1 MKKLLVATTMVV
13 VTTLAPHMSGT
24 ALAAKN
30 CPEGSHKGKGP
41 DPRMVCCYDNA
52 DPTQVVKIFPA

>member
-1 MKKLLVATTMVV
+1 MVV

-41 DPRMVCCYDNA
+41 DPRMVYCYDNA